1 MKGLSNSD
9 VDVVLIVQVCNQ
21 VEREECYNVPRQVE
35 RQECKEIPR
44 QVARQ
49 ECKNVPRQ
57 VPAQKCINIPRQ
69 VNQTK
74 PKNILKNVLFAAYN
88 IENFVRKYSVFMLR
102 AMHKKENALI
112 ASIEEVCCGEL

>member
-1 MKGLSNSD
+1 ML
-9 VDVVLIVQVCNQ
+9 VVQVCNQ
-21 VEREECYNVPRQVE
+21 VERQECYNVPRQVE

-69 VNQTK
+69 VSQTK
-74 PKNILKNVLFAAYN
+74 PKKYLKNVLFAAYN

-102 AMHKKENALI
+102 ARHKKENVLFSLI
-112 ASIEEVCCGEL
+112 ASIEEVCCSELLLY

>member
-1 MKGLSNSD
+1 MIKLIPARESLVSDIPAGDRKIANLFLQCKGLSNSD
-9 VDVVLIVQVCNQ
+9 VDVVLVVQVCNQ
-21 VEREECYNVPRQVE
+21 VERQECYNVPRQVE

-69 VNQTK
+69 VSQTK
-74 PKNILKNVLFAAYN
+74 PKNIEKIY
-88 IENFVRKYSVFMLR
+88 
-102 AMHKKENALI
+102 
-112 ASIEEVCCGEL
+112 